1 MHFTLPDKQKNMI
14 NKILFVF
21 TKIVKKILMDIT
33 ITLHNART
41 NEKKVKYRVVSL
53 SCLFYTIRYFI

>member
-14 NKILFVF
+14 NKNLFVF
-21 TKIVKKILMDIT
+21 TKLSKKILIDIT

-41 NEKKVKYRVVSL
+41 NEKS
-53 SCLFYTIRYFI
+53 